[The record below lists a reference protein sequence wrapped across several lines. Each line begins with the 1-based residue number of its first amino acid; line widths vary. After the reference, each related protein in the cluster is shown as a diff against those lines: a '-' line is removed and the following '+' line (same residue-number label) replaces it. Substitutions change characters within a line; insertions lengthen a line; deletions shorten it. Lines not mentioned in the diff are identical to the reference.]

1 MKSGRPQSSPQQ
13 GPRPQSE
20 AVLSEA
26 ELLRAL
32 IDNLPDL
39 IYVKDDQSR
48 FLVANRA
55 VAEQMGTTPRELLGK
70 SDFDFYPR
78 ELATSFY
85 EDEQRIIVQGEE
97 LVDREETCVDSDGNE
112 MVLLTTKV
120 PLRAQDGRISGIMGI
135 GRDITARV
143 RAERQMREAREAAEA
158 ANRAKS
164 EFVAN
169 MSHEIRTPM
178 NGVIGLAELL
188 LETQLDAEQRDYAQT
203 IRESGK
209 ALLTIIND
217 ILDFSKVEAGRLDLE
232 MLDMDLRGIVE
243 DVGRVLALQA
253 HRKGLELALNID
265 PALPDSVKGDPNR
278 IRQILLNLGGNA
290 VKFTAAGEVALDLK
304 VVGSDASGTLARIE
318 VRDTG
323 IGIPANRLDKL
334 FQQFSQVDAST
345 TRRFGGTG
353 LGLSIVRRL
362 VELMDGET
370 GVESTEGVG
379 SCFWFTVRFQ
389 PSKSVNRQ
397 LHRMTP
403 IELKDKRILAVDDNA
418 TNLKILTTQLA
429 LIGTDVTSARSANE
443 ALALMKQACEEQ
455 RPFEVGLL
463 DHDMPGCDGAE
474 LGRRINS
481 DPQLNVTRLVLLTSA
496 GQHGDGS
503 RFAKIGFAGY
513 LIKPVSQGDLLDCLM
528 VVLGASTEHW
538 HAQTHPIV
546 TQHQLQSLRARTRSA
561 RLLLAEDNLVN
572 QKVAVHT
579 LQKMGYSVDVAENGR
594 EAVRAWETGR
604 YALILMDCQM
614 PELDGYEATREI
626 RRRETDGAH
635 IPIIALTAHAI
646 KGADLEC
653 KAAGMDDYITKPLD
667 RNRLRACLE
676 RLIPA
681 DIEVTSSLA

>member
-1 MKSGRPQSSPQQ
+1 MDGRPHSSLAQE
-13 GPRPQSE
+13 PRPRPDASLGE
-20 AVLSEA
+20 AV
-26 ELLRAL
+26 LLRAL

-39 IYVKDDQSR
+39 IYVKDEQSR

-55 VAEQMGTTPRELLGK
+55 VADQMGTTPGELLGK
-70 SDFDFYPR
+70 SDFDFYPE
-78 ELATSFY
+78 ELANSFRA
-85 EDEQRIIVQGEE
+85 DEQRVIARGETI
-97 LVDREETCVDSDGNE
+97 DREETCLDSAGEE

-120 PLRAQDGRISGIMGI
+120 PLRAPDGRIIGIMGI
-135 GRDITARV
+135 GRNITARV

-164 EFVAN
+164 NFVAN
-169 MSHEIRTPM
+169 MSHEVRTPM

-188 LETQLDAEQRDYAQT
+188 LETRLDAQQRDYAES
-203 IRESGK
+203 IHESGK
-209 ALLTIIND
+209 TLLTIIND
-217 ILDFSKVEAGRLDLE
+217 ILDFSKIEAGKLDLE
-232 MLDMDLRGIVE
+232 TLDMDLRGIVE

-265 PALPDSVKGDPNR
+265 PALPDAVKGDPNR

-290 VKFTAAGEVALDLK
+290 VKFTAAGEVVLDLA
-304 VVGSDASGTLARIE
+304 VLESTPSGTLVRIQ

-323 IGIPANRLDKL
+323 IGIPADRLENL
-334 FQQFSQVDAST
+334 FQPFSQVDAST

-362 VELMDGET
+362 VELMGGET
-370 GVESTEGVG
+370 GVQSEEGVG

-389 PSKSVNRQ
+389 PSESVNRQ

-403 IELKDKRILAVDDNA
+403 MELKGKRILAVDDNA
-418 TNLKILTTQLA
+418 TNLKVLTTQLT
-429 LIGTDVTSARSANE
+429 LMGTDVTSAGSAGE
-443 ALALMKQACEEQ
+443 ALELMREACEAG
-455 RPFEVGLL
+455 RSFEVALL

-474 LGRRINS
+474 LGRRINA
-481 DPQLNVTRLVLLTSA
+481 DPALNVTRLVLLTSA

-503 RFAKIGFAGY
+503 RFAELGFAGY

-528 VVLGASTEHW
+528 VVLGASTEGW
-538 HAQTHPIV
+538 HSRTNPLV
-546 TQHQLQSLRARTRSA
+546 TQHELQSLRARTRSG
-561 RLLLAEDNLVN
+561 RLLLAEDQPIN

-579 LQKMGYSVDVAENGR
+579 LEKMGYSVDVVENGR
-594 EAVRAWETGR
+594 EAVRAWSTGR

-626 RRRETDGAH
+626 RRREPEGAH
-635 IPIIALTAHAI
+635 IPIVALTAHAM

-653 KAAGMDDYITKPLD
+653 RAAGMDDYITKPLD
-667 RNRLRACLE
+667 RDRLRACLE
-676 RLIPA
+676 RFVPA
-681 DIEVTSSLA
+681 NLGDNALPG

>member
-1 MKSGRPQSSPQQ
+1 
-13 GPRPQSE
+13 
-20 AVLSEA
+20 
-26 ELLRAL
+26 
-32 IDNLPDL
+32 
-39 IYVKDDQSR
+39 
-48 FLVANRA
+48 
-55 VAEQMGTTPRELLGK
+55 
-70 SDFDFYPR
+70 
-78 ELATSFY
+78 
-85 EDEQRIIVQGEE
+85 
-97 LVDREETCVDSDGNE
+97 
-112 MVLLTTKV
+112 
-120 PLRAQDGRISGIMGI
+120 
-135 GRDITARV
+135 
-143 RAERQMREAREAAEA
+143 
-158 ANRAKS
+158 
-164 EFVAN
+164 
-169 MSHEIRTPM
+169 
-178 NGVIGLAELL
+178 
-188 LETQLDAEQRDYAQT
+188 
-203 IRESGK
+203 
-209 ALLTIIND
+209 
-217 ILDFSKVEAGRLDLE
+217 
-232 MLDMDLRGIVE
+232 
-243 DVGRVLALQA
+243 VLALQA

-304 VVGSDASGTLARIE
+304 VVGSDASGTLVRIE

-334 FQQFSQVDAST
+334 FHQFSQVDAST

-389 PSKSVNRQ
+389 PSESVNRQ

-418 TNLKILTTQLA
+418 TNLKILTTQLT
-429 LIGTDVTSARSANE
+429 LIGTDVTSARSADE

-481 DPQLNVTRLVLLTSA
+481 DPELNVTRLVLLTSA

>member
-1 MKSGRPQSSPQQ
+1 MKSGAPQSSPQQ
-13 GPRPQSE
+13 GPQPRSE
-20 AVLSEA
+20 AGLSEA

-55 VAEQMGTTPRELLGK
+55 VAEQMGTTPQELLGK
-70 SDFDFYPR
+70 SDFDFYPH
-78 ELATSFY
+78 ELAMSFY
-85 EDEQRIIVQGEE
+85 RDEQRIVVHGEE

-112 MVLLTTKV
+112 MVLLTTKL
-120 PLRAQDGRISGIMGI
+120 PLRARDGRISGIMGI

-188 LETQLDAEQRDYAQT
+188 LETQLDTQQRDYAHS

-209 ALLTIIND
+209 TLLTIIND
-217 ILDFSKVEAGRLDLE
+217 ILDFSKIEAGRLDLE

-290 VKFTAAGEVALDLK
+290 VKFTAAGEVTLDLK
-304 VVGSDASGTLARIE
+304 VVDSDASGTLARIE

-323 IGIPANRLDKL
+323 IGIPADRLDKL

-379 SCFWFTVRFQ
+379 SCFWFTVQFQ
-389 PSKSVNRQ
+389 PSESVSRQ
-397 LHRMTP
+397 FHRMTP

-418 TNLKILTTQLA
+418 TNLKILTTQLM
-429 LIGTDVTSARSANE
+429 LIGTDVTSARSAHD
-443 ALALMKQACEEQ
+443 ALALMKRACEEQ
-455 RPFEVGLL
+455 RPFEVALL

-481 DPQLNVTRLVLLTSA
+481 DPELNVTRLVLLTSA
-496 GQHGDGS
+496 GQHGDGT
-503 RFAKIGFAGY
+503 RFAEIGFAGY

-538 HAQTHPIV
+538 HARTHPIV
-546 TQHQLQSLRARTRSA
+546 TQHELQSLRARNRSA
-561 RLLLAEDNLVN
+561 RLLLAEDNPVN

-579 LQKMGYSVDVAENGR
+579 LKKLGYSVDVAENGR
-594 EAVRAWETGR
+594 EAVHAWETGR

-635 IPIIALTAHAI
+635 IPIVALTAHAI
-646 KGADLEC
+646 NGADLEC

-667 RNRLRACLE
+667 RDRLRACLE

-681 DIEVTSSLA
+681 DIELTSSLA